1 MYPRV
6 ALFSMMLAAAS
17 LPLYIH
23 LPRFATTELGLSL
36 SVVGTLLIGLR
47 VMDFVQDPLL
57 GWLVDRFPSANATFA
72 ALATLGMGT
81 GFLLLFSV
89 PPLVQPVLWVSLTL
103 ILLFTSYSLGAILFY
118 SQSTALAQN
127 DGSMIRLAGF
137 REAGA
142 LIGVILAA
150 LAPIIFAALTGTSG
164 YAAFGVSLAVLCAVV
179 WHMARPLWTSASTKA
194 GKLTF
199 SGLHQSGSSY
209 LLLLALVNALPV
221 AMTSTLFLF
230 FVEDRLNLTG
240 MSGAFLVLFFVSAGL
255 SVPVWT
261 HLCGRFGVRQVLL
274 PAMALAILCFFWAAL
289 LQSGD
294 AFAFALVCIGSGA
307 ALGADMVILPVLFS
321 STLERAG
328 LQAGQAFGLW
338 FFAGKLAL
346 ALAAATLLPLL
357 DLAGFQP
364 GSNNSVQALNA
375 LGFAYAVVPCLV
387 KFVAIALVLRMPKE
401 VSYP

>member
-89 PPLVQPVLWVSLTL
+89 PPQVQPVLWVSLTL

-164 YAAFGVSLAVLCAVV
+164 YAAFGVSLAMLCAVV
-179 WHMARPLWTSASTKA
+179 WHMARPLWTIASPKA